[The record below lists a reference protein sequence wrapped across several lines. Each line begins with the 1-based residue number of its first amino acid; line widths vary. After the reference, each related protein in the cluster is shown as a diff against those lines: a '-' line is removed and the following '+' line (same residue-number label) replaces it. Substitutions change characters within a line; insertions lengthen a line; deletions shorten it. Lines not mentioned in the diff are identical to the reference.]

1 MVNNTSWK
9 QSQQQTIYDT
19 WNINESIDQH
29 FDVYLWFVQDDP
41 NLPDDSGEVPISIWS
56 GWQFDSHCEIFSL
69 LDR

>member
-56 GWQFDSHCEIFSL
+56 GW
-69 LDR
+69 